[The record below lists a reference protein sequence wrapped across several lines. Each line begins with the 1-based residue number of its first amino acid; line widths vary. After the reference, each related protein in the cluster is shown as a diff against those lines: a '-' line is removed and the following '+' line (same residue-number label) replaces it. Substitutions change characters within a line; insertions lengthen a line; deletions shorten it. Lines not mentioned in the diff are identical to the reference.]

1 MSNVQNVFIL
11 TKVVI
16 KMNDR
21 RGEVYIVEMDAI
33 VWPEDESLWPQ
44 TLEESI
50 TLFFTHVF
58 TEVPTE
64 AFE

>member
-1 MSNVQNVFIL
+1 MNVAFL
-11 TKVVI
+11 TKQVI
-16 KMNDR
+16 KMSK
-21 RGEVYIVEMDAI
+21 RGDSYLIEMDGV
-33 VWPEDESLWPQ
+33 VWPEDETLWPQ

-64 AFE
+64 ASE